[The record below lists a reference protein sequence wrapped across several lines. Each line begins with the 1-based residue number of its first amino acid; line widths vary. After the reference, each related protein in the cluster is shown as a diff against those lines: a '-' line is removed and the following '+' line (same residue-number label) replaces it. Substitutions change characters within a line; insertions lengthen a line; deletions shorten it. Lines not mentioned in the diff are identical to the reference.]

1 MAVALAAIAAAVQRS
16 ELGQEALVG
25 MRAQVAMAE
34 QLVPTEQ
41 PALAAAQEGAADQME
56 RLILAL
62 VAAELEL

>member
-41 PALAAAQEGAADQME
+41 PALAAAQEGAADKME